1 MRFYFLVETY
11 DYTTDTIT
19 KVLSYCNQ
27 RGLSSM
33 FSITKKHAE
42 NAEAVS
48 YCSDGDMVF
57 KPLPDSHTDC
67 V

>member
-42 NAEAVS
+42 AA
-48 YCSDGDMVF
+48 F
-57 KPLPDSHTDC
+57 AF
-67 V
+67 